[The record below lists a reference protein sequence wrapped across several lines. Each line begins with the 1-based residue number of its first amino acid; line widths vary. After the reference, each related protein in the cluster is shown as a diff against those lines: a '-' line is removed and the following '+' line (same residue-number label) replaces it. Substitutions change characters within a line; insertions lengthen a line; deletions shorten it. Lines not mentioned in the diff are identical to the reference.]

1 MNTIKRERERERERE
16 FILGSSLFALIF
28 TIQVIFNFNI
38 TQKKQKGRKKK
49 SLATVKETFKICSIT
64 KPKSNCKL
72 IGS

>member
-49 SLATVKETFKICSIT
+49 S
-64 KPKSNCKL
+64 
-72 IGS
+72 